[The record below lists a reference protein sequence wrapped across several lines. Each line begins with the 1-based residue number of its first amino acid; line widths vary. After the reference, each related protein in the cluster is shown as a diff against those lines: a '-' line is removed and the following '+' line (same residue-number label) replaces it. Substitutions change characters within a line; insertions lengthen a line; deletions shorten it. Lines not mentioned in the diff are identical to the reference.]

1 MKRFEYRTPRYLANL
16 PVLLRVE
23 NASIGGRCIEFG
35 KEGMR
40 VELERP
46 VSAEARGSVKI
57 SCQDF
62 TFELGVQVTRAGEDD
77 YGLRFLFEA
86 EQDRTTADRL
96 VSMLM
101 GSSGQPGPVL
111 VR

>member
-1 MKRFEYRTPRYLANL
+1 MKRFEYRTPRYLADL
-16 PVLLRVE
+16 PMLLRLE
-23 NASIGGRCIEFG
+23 GSSIAGRCIEIG

-46 VSAEARGSVKI
+46 VSPEARGMVSI
-57 SCQDF
+57 SHHES
-62 TFELGVQVTRAGEDD
+62 TFELGVQVARAGADD
-77 YGLRFLFEA
+77 YGLRFLFDA
-86 EQDRTTADRL
+86 ENDRNTVDRL
-96 VSMLM
+96 VAILM